1 MALVRDGRIIQMNR
15 FNGTD
20 YDIQYPKTHIKQIT
34 TNAEVPERV
43 GEITRDGEAVFGAL
57 AETDYVISAEATT
70 KGTSTL
76 YTADIGNAYIN
87 YEDMDGVAIRLK
99 FHTSTG
105 NKPML
110 NVNGLGARP
119 ILSNNG
125 SPILF
130 EIAQGAWATLIYSN
144 SLSGWIV
151 QGWAKRKTLKTE
163 IITATK
169 TWKVPDGIEGGVN
182 VRLFGGGGAGST
194 LGGGYG
200 GHMNVKVLQ
209 LKANENIP
217 ITIGAGG
224 TRDGSSTSVTGGTT
238 SFGAYLSANGG
249 QEFVFSHVLEP
260 RGGTGGGA
268 SLYRDS
274 TESDGGQLRRT
285 GGSGSYG
292 GGGGG
297 SGGPFGTGGNG
308 GNGGTYG
315 GGGGAG
321 GIRDGSGAT
330 KGSSGGSGGNGAY
343 RGGNGNINSE
353 GGACGGGGGGY
364 SGQGYS
370 VAYPAI
376 RGANG
381 GAGKNT
387 TGMNLDFMGE
397 GKGGQCIASYG
408 GAGGG
413 GYGGNG
419 GNASGSH
426 VAVLKETAGGGGG
439 GYGGNGGNGYYG
451 AGGGGGYGS
460 KGGDGGNFVVGSY
473 YDGLGGGGGGYGLN
487 GKGGDGASVNNAS
500 YPLDYNKGENG
511 GIAAGGGAGG
521 NVNYKDYSGNGGD
534 GVCIL
539 TYWLWE

>member
-34 TNAEVPERV
+34 ANAEVPERV

-99 FHTSTG
+99 FHTTTG

-169 TWKVPDGIEGGVN
+169 TWKVPQDIASTIS
-182 VRLFGGGGAGST
+182 VRVFGGGGGGSPY
-194 LGGGYG
+194 GGGGG
-200 GHMNVKVLQ
+200 GHMATKIVDLVKNTEVSV
-209 LKANENIP
+209 
-217 ITIGAGG
+217 TIGAGG
-224 TRDGSSTSVTGGTT
+224 AHNAMGGVT
-238 SFGAYLSANGG
+238 SFGTYVSANGG
-249 QEFVFSHVLEP
+249 ESSFSYSGALK
-260 RGGTGGGA
+260 GGGH
-268 SLYRDS
+268 
-274 TESDGGQLRRT
+274 
-285 GGSGSYG
+285 GGSGGGSSCYTTAAVTSYGKGGNGSYG

-297 SGGPFGTGGNG
+297 GSNETTNTIAGGGDGGTYGGGGGGGGSLTSTWSGRGGTGRNGAYSGGAGYAKYGGGGGGYSSAGYSESSGYPPRGGNGLDTTSLAVDFKGKGQYGEAGTKNPSGGGGGGGYGGNGGNGGNSDSANQLGGGGGGGGGYGGNGGNGSLAGGGGGGGYGGNG

-315 GGGGAG
+315 GGGGG
-321 GIRDGSGAT
+321 GYGYHGGGGKGADASGAT
-330 KGSSGGSGGNGAY
+330 SGG
-343 RGGNGNINSE
+343 
-353 GGACGGGGGGY
+353 
-364 SGQGYS
+364 
-370 VAYPAI
+370 
-376 RGANG
+376 
-381 GAGKNT
+381 
-387 TGMNLDFMGE
+387 
-397 GKGGQCIASYG
+397 
-408 GAGGG
+408 
-413 GYGGNG
+413 
-419 GNASGSH
+419 
-426 VAVLKETAGGGGG
+426 
-439 GYGGNGGNGYYG
+439 
-451 AGGGGGYGS
+451 
-460 KGGDGGNFVVGSY
+460 
-473 YDGLGGGGGGYGLN
+473 
-487 GKGGDGASVNNAS
+487 
-500 YPLDYNKGENG
+500 NG
-511 GIAAGGGAGG
+511 GIAAGGGSGTS
-521 NVNYKDYSGNGGD
+521 KDNGGNGGD